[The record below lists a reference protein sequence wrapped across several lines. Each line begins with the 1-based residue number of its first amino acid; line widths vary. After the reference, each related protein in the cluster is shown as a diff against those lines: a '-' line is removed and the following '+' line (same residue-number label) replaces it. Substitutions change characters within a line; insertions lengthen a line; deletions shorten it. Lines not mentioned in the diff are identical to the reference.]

1 MNQQHNQQ
9 FQRINV
15 VGSSGSGK
23 SIFSRK
29 LSAILSIP
37 HVEMDAIF
45 WQPNWQESDDNTFFS
60 KLSAEISPLSNQVLD
75 GNYTRSIPIKW
86 EKVDLVIWL
95 DYSFIR
101 TVFQA
106 IRRAISR
113 AWSQKELWAGT
124 GNKETFRKLFS
135 KDSIVLYTIKSHKRI
150 RKKYELILLDE
161 SYSHIEFIHLRSRK
175 ESEEFLQQ
183 IKDWSNEDQ
192 LLA

>member
-15 VGSSGSGK
+15 VGVSSSGK
-23 SIFSRK
+23 STFSRK

-60 KLSAEISPLSNQVLD
+60 KLSAEISPLSNWVLD

-86 EKVDLVIWL
+86 EKVDLIIWL

-106 IRRAISR
+106 IKRAVTR
-113 AWSQKELWAGT
+113 AFSQEELWAGT
-124 GNKETFRKLFS
+124 GNKETWRRFFS
-135 KDSIVLYTIKSHKRI
+135 KDSIFSVFSKSSSFNGYT
-150 RKKYELILLDE
+150 
-161 SYSHIEFIHLRSRK
+161 
-175 ESEEFLQQ
+175 
-183 IKDWSNEDQ
+183 
-192 LLA
+192 A

>member
-15 VGSSGSGK
+15 VGASGSGK

-60 KLSAEISPLSNQVLD
+60 KLSAEILPLSNWVLD

-101 TVFQA
+101 TVLQA

-124 GNKETFRKLFS
+124 GNKETFRELFS
-135 KDSIVLYTIKSHKRI
+135 TDSIVLYTIKSHKRI
-150 RKKYELILLDE
+150 RKKYELLILDK
-161 SYSHIEFIHLRSRK
+161 SYSHIEFIRLRSRK
-175 ESEEFLQQ
+175 ESEEFLHQ
-183 IKDWSNEDQ
+183 IKDWLKTSS
-192 LLA
+192 

>member
-1 MNQQHNQQ
+1 MNRPNNKQL
-9 FQRINV
+9 QRINV

-23 SIFSRK
+23 STFSRK

-37 HVEMDAIF
+37 HIEMDAIF

-60 KLSAEISPLSNQVLD
+60 KLSAEIAPFSNWVLD

-95 DYSFIR
+95 DHSFIR

-113 AWSQKELWAGT
+113 AWSQK
-124 GNKETFRKLFS
+124 
-135 KDSIVLYTIKSHKRI
+135 
-150 RKKYELILLDE
+150 
-161 SYSHIEFIHLRSRK
+161 
-175 ESEEFLQQ
+175 
-183 IKDWSNEDQ
+183 
-192 LLA
+192 

>member
-15 VGSSGSGK
+15 VGVSSSGK
-23 SIFSRK
+23 STFSRK

-60 KLSAEISPLSNQVLD
+60 KLSAEISPLSNWVLD
-75 GNYTRSIPIKW
+75 GNYTRTIPIKW
-86 EKVDLVIWL
+86 KNVQVVIWL

-106 IRRAISR
+106 IKRSFTRAF
-113 AWSQKELWAGT
+113 SQKELWAGT
-124 GNKETFRKLFS
+124 GNKETWRRLFS
-135 KDSIVLYTIKSHKRI
+135 KDSIVLYTIKTHNKVR
-150 RKKYELILLDE
+150 RKHELLMLDN
-161 SYSHIEFIHLRSRK
+161 SYSQIEFVRFRSPK
-175 ESEEFLQQ
+175 ESEQFLNR
-183 IKDWSNEDQ
+183 IKERS
-192 LLA
+192 

>member
-1 MNQQHNQQ
+1 MNQQHNKQ

-15 VGSSGSGK
+15 VGASGSGK
-23 SIFSRK
+23 STFSRK

-37 HVEMDAIF
+37 HVEMDTIF

-60 KLSAEISPLSNQVLD
+60 KLSAEISPLSNWVLD

-161 SYSHIEFIHLRSRK
+161 SYSHIEFIRLRSRK

-183 IKDWSNEDQ
+183 IKGWSNGD
-192 LLA
+192 

>member
-15 VGSSGSGK
+15 VGASGSGK

-60 KLSAEISPLSNQVLD
+60 KLSAEISPLSNWVLD

-101 TVFQA
+101 TVLQA

-124 GNKETFRKLFS
+124 GNKETFRELFS
-135 KDSIVLYTIKSHKRI
+135 TDSIVLYTIKSHKRI
-150 RKKYELILLDE
+150 RKKYELLILDK
-161 SYSHIEFIHLRSRK
+161 SYSHIEFIRLRSRK
-175 ESEEFLQQ
+175 ESEEFLHQ
-183 IKDWSNEDQ
+183 IKDWLKTSY
-192 LLA
+192 

>member
-15 VGSSGSGK
+15 VGASGSGK
-23 SIFSRK
+23 STFSRK
-29 LSAILSIP
+29 LSAILSVP

-45 WQPNWQESDDNTFFS
+45 WQPNWQESDDDTFFS
-60 KLSAEISPLSNQVLD
+60 KLSAEISPLSSWVLD

-86 EKVDLVIWL
+86 DKVGLVIWL
-95 DYSFIR
+95 DYSFTR

-135 KDSIVLYTIKSHKRI
+135 KDSIVLYTIKSYKRT

-161 SYSHIEFIHLRSRK
+161 KYSHIEFIRLRSRK
-175 ESEEFLQQ
+175 ESEEFLQR
-183 IKDWSNEDQ
+183 IRDWSNED
-192 LLA
+192 

>member
-1 MNQQHNQQ
+1 MNQLHNKQ

-15 VGSSGSGK
+15 VGASGSGK
-23 SIFSRK
+23 STFSRK
-29 LSAILSIP
+29 LSTILSIP

-45 WQPNWQESDDNTFFS
+45 WQPNWPESDDNTFFS
-60 KLSAEISPLSNQVLD
+60 KLSAEISPLSNWVLD

-95 DYSFIR
+95 DYSFIK

-124 GNKETFRKLFS
+124 GNKGTWRRLFS
-135 KDSIVLYTIKSHKRI
+135 KDSIVLHTIKTHNKVR
-150 RKKYELILLDE
+150 RKYDLLMLDK
-161 SYSHIEFIHLRSRK
+161 SYSHIEFVRFRSPK
-175 ESEEFLQQ
+175 ESEQFLNL
-183 IKDWSNEDQ
+183 IKE
-192 LLA
+192 LP

>member
-9 FQRINV
+9 VQRINV
-15 VGSSGSGK
+15 VGASGSGK
-23 SIFSRK
+23 STFSRK

-60 KLSAEISPLSNQVLD
+60 KLSAEISPLSNWVLNE
-75 GNYTRSIPIKW
+75 NYTRSIPIKW
-86 EKVDLVIWL
+86 DKVDLVIWL
-95 DYSFIR
+95 DYSFTR

-135 KDSIVLYTIKSHKRI
+135 KDSIVLYTIKTHNKVR
-150 RKKYELILLDE
+150 RKYELLMSDK
-161 SYSHIEFIHLRSRK
+161 SYSHIEFVRFRSRK
-175 ESEEFLQQ
+175 ESEDFLQQ
-183 IKDWSNEDQ
+183 IRDRSNED
-192 LLA
+192 

>member
-1 MNQQHNQQ
+1 M
-9 FQRINV
+9 
-15 VGSSGSGK
+15 
-23 SIFSRK
+23 
-29 LSAILSIP
+29 
-37 HVEMDAIF
+37 E
-45 WQPNWQESDDNTFFS
+45 
-60 KLSAEISPLSNQVLD
+60 

-86 EKVDLVIWL
+86 DKVGLVIWL
-95 DYSFIR
+95 DYSFTR

-161 SYSHIEFIHLRSRK
+161 SYSHIEFIRLRSRK
-175 ESEEFLQQ
+175 ESEEFLHQ
-183 IKDWSNEDQ
+183 IKDWYNQD
-192 LLA
+192 